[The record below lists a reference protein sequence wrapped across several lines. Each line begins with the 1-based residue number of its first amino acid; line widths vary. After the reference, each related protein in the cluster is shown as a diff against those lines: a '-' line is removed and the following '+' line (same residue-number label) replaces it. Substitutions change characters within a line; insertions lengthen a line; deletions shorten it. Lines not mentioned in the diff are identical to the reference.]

1 MRWQSSVPGTWRP
14 TPLVRAS
21 LWAHGVG
28 MPLVAAGAP
37 GWPWLLGGLVFSHV
51 AMAAGLHPHC
61 QWVGRTL
68 TRLPH
73 GGMAPSGDVAL
84 TFDDGPDPS
93 ATPRI
98 LDLLD
103 AAGARASFFCIG
115 TRAARHP
122 ALIARM
128 IASGHTV
135 ENHTWS
141 HPATFAAHGRQRMA
155 AEVLRAQRVLTEL
168 AGTPPRWMRAPAGL
182 RSPLLEPVL
191 AGAGL
196 RHASWT
202 RRAYDGRCIDPAIV
216 AARLIRGLAPGD
228 VLLLHDGSS
237 ARMPLFPAGAG
248 GGGTV
253 ATAALPA
260 VLDAIRARGLRA
272 VALPAPL
279 AVPALPGDAATPAAA
294 HVART
299 PASA

>member
-1 MRWQSSVPGTWRP
+1 MIWASSVPTTWRP

-37 GWPWLLGGLVFSHV
+37 GWPWLLGGLMLSHA
-51 AMAAGLHPHC
+51 AMAAGLHPRC
-61 QWVGRTL
+61 QWVGPTMI
-68 TRLPH
+68 RLPH
-73 GGMAPSGDVAL
+73 PTDSVAL

-115 TRAARHP
+115 IRAARHP
-122 ALIARM
+122 ALIAR
-128 IASGHTV
+128 IVAGGHTV

-141 HPATFAAHGRQRMA
+141 HPATFAAYGRRRIA
-155 AEVLRAQRVLTEL
+155 NEVLRAQDVLTDL
-168 AGTPPRWMRAPAGL
+168 AGTPPRWMRAPVGL

-202 RRAYDGRCIDPAIV
+202 RRAYDGRCTDPAAV
-216 AARLIRGLAPGD
+216 ATRLIRRLASGD
-228 VLLLHDGSS
+228 LLLLHDGSS
-237 ARMPLFPAGAG
+237 ARMA
-248 GGGTV
+248 GGTV
-253 ATAALPA
+253 AAAALPA
-260 VLDAIRARGLRA
+260 VLDAISARGLRA

-279 AVPALPGDAATPAAA
+279 AAPGDAATPASVPAA
-294 HVART
+294 GSR
-299 PASA
+299 ASA